1 MRSFAFHEAGH
12 VVVARYLGFKVESSS
27 IEPQVSPLWATKT
40 VRLKDYFDEDA
51 LMFGRLERKDKK
63 TLERKDY
70 RLFYNILVQKVA
82 GSVAVELAGG
92 FKQTELSVHF
102 EEDRAFVLN
111 ILNYLRKDVADEKFT
126 QIQRIAE
133 KILKYHWA
141 EVETLAQRLLEE
153 KTVYFGNS
161 SDNTA

>member
-12 VVVARYLGFKVESSS
+12 VVVAVYLGFKVESCS
-27 IEPQVSPLWATKT
+27 IEPEVVPLWATKT

-51 LMFGRLERKDKK
+51 LMFGRLERKGKEV
-63 TLERKDY
+63 LERKDY

-82 GSVAVELAGG
+82 GSVAVELAGE
-92 FKQTELSVHF
+92 FTQSELSVHF

-111 ILNYLRKDVADEKFT
+111 ILNHLRKDVADIKFI
-126 QIQRIAE
+126 QIQRIAK

-141 EVETLAQRLLEE
+141 EVESLAQRLLEE
-153 KTVYFGNS
+153 KTVYFDKS
-161 SDNTA
+161 

>member
-1 MRSFAFHEAGH
+1 MRSYAFHEAGH

-92 FKQTELSVHF
+92 FRHTELGVHF

-111 ILNYLRKDVADEKFT
+111 ILNYLKKDVADIKFT

-141 EVETLAQRLLEE
+141 EVETLAQRLLYE
-153 KTVYFGNS
+153 KTVYFNNP
-161 SDNTA
+161 SDKTE